1 VVFLTSHHSPDL
13 LRTKPGRYCGDPPQD
28 GADSVV
34 LKAARDHG
42 CVLVTCNWNDF
53 IRLAEL
59 QPHHGIVVVIR
70 RLTRVA
76 ERAALFRRLERAG
89 DVGLQGNI
97 NVA

>member
-1 VVFLTSHHSPDL
+1 V
-13 LRTKPGRYCGDPPQD
+13 
-28 GADSVV
+28 ADH
-34 LKAARDHG
+34 R
-42 CVLVTCNWNDF
+42 CVLVTCNRNDF

-97 NVA
+97 NFA